1 MPRAGWWA
9 WPSPSRPTA
18 RGWPTRSTSWSWKRC
33 WPPTSTPR
41 PTPAPASAEGLLLE
55 AVGDATALEVV
66 GGDLDLD
73 PITGED
79 PDAVLAH
86 LPTQV
91 PEHLVASIDRD
102 PEVATLEGLFGGT
115 FEQERIRSEER
126 RVGKE
131 CDRTV

>member
-1 MPRAGWWA
+1 MPAYEMLICDC
-9 WPSPSRPTA
+9 
-18 RGWPTRSTSWSWKRC
+18 RSDVCSSDLRC

-55 AVGDATALEVV
+55 AVGDATSLEVV

-91 PEHLVASIDRD
+91 PGHLVASIDRD

-115 FEQERIRSEER
+115 FEQIGRAH
-126 RVGKE
+126 V
-131 CDRTV
+131 

>member
-73 PITGED
+73 PITGAD
-79 PDAVLAH
+79 PDAVL
-86 LPTQV
+86 
-91 PEHLVASIDRD
+91 
-102 PEVATLEGLFGGT
+102 
-115 FEQERIRSEER
+115 RSEER
-126 RVGKE
+126 RAGKGVI
-131 CDRTV
+131 RMVNTRWLPYTQK